1 MQRLTKDALKQYSVS
16 LLGYRYMIYKLEKK
30 GGLVAYLVM
39 QAVQPDYQPQMQE
52 IRFES

>member
-1 MQRLTKDALKQYSVS
+1 MQRLTNDVLKQYSIL
-16 LLGYRYMIYKLEKK
+16 LLGYMIYRQMEKKK